1 MELFT
6 KNLPTVD
13 ECPAVGFPDLD
24 QKEIHRLSVTLCPR
38 SF

>member
-6 KNLPTVD
+6 KNLLTVD
-13 ECPAVGFPDLD
+13 ECPAVGFPDIG
-24 QKEIHRLSVTLCPR
+24 QKGIHRLSVTLCPR